1 MAANE
6 FDITILP
13 DGRVKVETDDFG
25 PAAHI
30 QADKL
35 LEFLKEKFGGEV
47 IIEAKKKVTHSHA
60 HPHVHDKLKTGGR
73 S

>member
-35 LEFLKEKFGGEV
+35 LEFIKSKFGGEV
-47 IIEAKKKVTHSHA
+47 VVEAKKKLTHGHIHSHA
-60 HPHVHDKLKTGGR
+60 HEKLKTGGKP
-73 S
+73 